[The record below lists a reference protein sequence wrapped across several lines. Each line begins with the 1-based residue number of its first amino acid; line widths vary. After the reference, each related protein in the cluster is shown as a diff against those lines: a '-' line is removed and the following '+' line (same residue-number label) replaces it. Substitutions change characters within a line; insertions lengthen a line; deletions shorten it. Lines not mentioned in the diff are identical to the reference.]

1 VFSVADNGVGFD
13 MAESERV
20 FRPFERLQRGLHN
33 NGAGMGLAICKR
45 IVEQHGGTIRAESQ
59 PGNGSTFSFTIPLS
73 AVTANGS
80 ASLIISETCD
90 AKKGCAA

>member
-1 VFSVADNGVGFD
+1 

-20 FRPFERLQRGLHN
+20 FRPFERLQRGLYN